1 MADLVTTARL
11 DWSAEGVPEGAPF
24 ELVLAAEV
32 LYDKD
37 NARHIAKL
45 LPRLAWPTAGA
56 A

>member
-11 DWSAEGVPEGAPF
+11 DWSAEGAPEGAPF